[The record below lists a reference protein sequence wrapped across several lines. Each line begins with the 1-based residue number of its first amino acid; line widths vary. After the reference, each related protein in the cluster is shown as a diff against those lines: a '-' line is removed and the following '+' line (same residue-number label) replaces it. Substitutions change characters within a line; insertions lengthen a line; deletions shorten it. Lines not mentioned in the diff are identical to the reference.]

1 MAWKILKNGILVR
14 GLMTKKSN
22 KIFSVAVAI
31 AIISSLAV
39 LVYVNL
45 QKQTETPIQDDTPER
60 AAPSIFSLIYD
71 INQRNFSLADLIA
84 LETYTA
90 KGGYRTESGF
100 IRGVGTYTG
109 VNITTLI
116 DTLQPI
122 PPLYSIIVSSEDG
135 ETLMYNYTTIQGSVT
150 IYDPDNASDP
160 NPIGTGT
167 MTMMLAYQYEGN
179 WLDESSD
186 GKLKIAFVD
195 EQGSITKASLWWKK
209 VTSIR
214 IITE

>member
-1 MAWKILKNGILVR
+1 
-14 GLMTKKSN
+14 MTKKSN
-22 KIFSVAVAI
+22 KILSAAVAI

-45 QKQTETPIQDDTPER
+45 PKQTETPLQDDTPER
-60 AAPSIFSLIYD
+60 AAPSIFSFIYD
-71 INQRNFSLADLIA
+71 VDQRNFSLADLTA
-84 LETYTA
+84 LESYTA
-90 KGGYRTESGF
+90 QGGYRTESGF

-109 VNITTLI
+109 VTISTLI
-116 DTLQPI
+116 ELLQPI
-122 PPLYSIIVSSEDG
+122 PPLYSIIVRSEDG
-135 ETLMYNYTTIQGSVT
+135 ETLMYNYTTIQGKVT
-150 IYDPDNASDP
+150 IYNPDNASDP
-160 NPIGTGT
+160 HPIGTAI
-167 MTMMLAYQYEGN
+167 MTMMLAYQYEGD

-209 VTSIR
+209 VTSIQ